1 MNDDGRLDLAEYMKA
16 VFGEGASEV
25 DWKEGE
31 EQFGKDRDL
40 DQDGFMDKEEV
51 RSWMLPETYD
61 EHQVGNVIKRVSQ
74 TKVMFVKSSSVPH
87 IYHILVQSNMLV
99 NEHSNPLRL
108 RRDISFMRQT
118 GKVIIALLN
127 WI

>member
-1 MNDDGRLDLAEYMKA
+1 MNDDRRIDLAEYMKA
-16 VFGEGASEV
+16 VFGEGALEGE
-25 DWKEGE
+25 WKEGK
-31 EQFGKDRDL
+31 EQFVKDRDL

-61 EHQVGNVIKRVSQ
+61 EHQVGNMIKRVSQ

-87 IYHILVQSNMLV
+87 IYHILAQSNMLV

>member
-25 DWKEGE
+25 EWKDGE

-61 EHQVGNVIKRVSQ
+61 EHQVGNVIK
-74 TKVMFVKSSSVPH
+74 KGVP
-87 IYHILVQSNMLV
+87 
-99 NEHSNPLRL
+99 NESDVCQIKLCATY
-108 RRDISFMRQT
+108 ISHTGTIQYARQ
-118 GKVIIALLN
+118 
-127 WI
+127 